1 MFNIIFWEK
10 GQDVISFRG
19 NSFIIRVVSTLTCT
33 ILLIAVTRSNNQRP
47 DPFSEE
53 SEFIEFHVENDSYF
67 IKLPISELRK
77 TELTLS
83 ENGISDENSSKVVE
97 YILIQTFDSVRE
109 ESWVGVNDTE
119 RFQFHVGYF
128 IEYEIQGWKGN

>member
-1 MFNIIFWEK
+1 MDHQR
-10 GQDVISFRG
+10 GATGLYDAVDMVILSMVG
-19 NSFIIRVVSTLTCT
+19 IVGG
-33 ILLIAVTRSNNQRP
+33 ARSI
-47 DPFSEE
+47 
-53 SEFIEFHVENDSYF
+53 FIEFHVENDSYF

-83 ENGISDENSSKVVE
+83 ENGISDENLSKVVE

-128 IEYEIQGWKGN
+128 IEYEIQGKKGN

>member
-1 MFNIIFWEK
+1 MILRKICQKLYLIIFFSL
-10 GQDVISFRG
+10 I
-19 NSFIIRVVSTLTCT
+19 FIYPVYSNEGFIDYKNAITEFSVVV
-33 ILLIAVTRSNNQRP
+33 A
-47 DPFSEE
+47 EE

-83 ENGISDENSSKVVE
+83 ENGISDENLSEVVE

-109 ESWVGVNDTE
+109 ESWLGVNDTE

-128 IEYEIQGWKGN
+128 IEYEIQGRKGI